1 MLINEDKL
9 SLISNKYLL
18 KPIFYHLNY
27 NRLLKVFKNNKS
39 YQNKIGITLEN
50 YKLQSN
56 YPQYEYATGFSNDYD
71 YRMEIDR
78 HYDDDRRR
86 CHGLPEVAKCV
97 KICLLVFLTVLY
109 FIYVLVYTLLLIIN
123 DTFNDITAKG
133 DYKNKA
139 KTINVINLCNFILLA
154 ANITGVI
161 ILSYIHSE
169 SYLECCMIDIKEK
182 IIIILIILYDLLFI
196 IYEGIA
202 IWKLVLS
209 YQIKKEG
216 SFWFI
221 NMDYIFIFL
230 NLLYIILIFYYSYH
244 FYKEIIPKQRNKNAK
259 KDIIEYS
266 LCSLND
272 IEIDSYKLSKGFM
285 NMKEKERKKFLLNNY
300 KNMKY
305 TNYRKYL
312 SLLDSI
318 NFWRRKNN
326 LERLSSDRIKNIP
339 ECFMKQYTEVEI
351 NKDENVFKLSDK
363 LYLFKFLDKGLE
375 LKFIN
380 NDFDSDMYDVL
391 RIKELNHVKIVKKEK
406 FLYIFLCILSPAELF
421 ENNNL

>member
-1 MLINEDKL
+1 
-9 SLISNKYLL
+9 
-18 KPIFYHLNY
+18 
-27 NRLLKVFKNNKS
+27 
-39 YQNKIGITLEN
+39 
-50 YKLQSN
+50 
-56 YPQYEYATGFSNDYD
+56 
-71 YRMEIDR
+71 MEIDR
-78 HYDDDRRR
+78 HYDDDR
-86 CHGLPEVAKCV
+86 HGLSKLVQCLKF
-97 KICLLVFLTVLY
+97 CLLIFLTVLY

-123 DTFNDITAKG
+123 DTFNDTTAKG

-139 KTINVINLCNFILLA
+139 HIINIINRCNFILLA
-154 ANITGVI
+154 ANIAGI
-161 ILSYIHSE
+161 ILISYIYSA
-169 SYLECCMIDIKEK
+169 SDLECCIIDFNEK
-182 IIIILIILYDLLFI
+182 VIIILIIIYDLLFI

-244 FYKEIIPKQRNKNAK
+244 FYKEIIPKQRNTNAK

-305 TNYRKYL
+305 TNYRIYL

-318 NFWRRKNN
+318 NLWRRKNN

-363 LYLFKFLDKGLE
+363 LYLFKLFLDKGFE
-375 LKFIN
+375 QKFIK

-406 FLYIFLCILSPAELF
+406 FYIFFYLYYHLRNCLKIIILKKKIIFIIIL
-421 ENNNL
+421 N